1 MIADRDDLLVTIA
14 PGAGHG
20 SPAAFLPA
28 HATIEIDGEHL
39 DGIDPG
45 SLTPARVADQ
55 NRIPTVWG
63 LFTHE
68 CAHARHSVWRTPPG
82 TPAGAAAAA
91 ELLEEPRIEAAQIR
105 RRPADR
111 RWLRASSIALILSGT
126 VACTSVSDTALTRHA
141 AATAAVL
148 LLARTDGGI
157 LETTETRPVEAAVT
171 DALGAPTLAALRE
184 IWLEALT
191 VDDDDTEAM
200 LTLGQRWCRILGLDP
215 DTALPTPDTPPTAA
229 TPADPDPSEGSSA
242 TPAVDEPGPLA
253 EAVTAA
259 LSTIR
264 VATAAESAPI
274 GPAEAAEAE
283 AAARADDG
291 KIANRAAT
299 AAATVF
305 AINTTE
311 RTTETRAAIW
321 AERII
326 EGARTPRP
334 AERRAARA
342 LARALDTAGIR
353 DRAAARGTSALPPG
367 RLSMRGVRA
376 VDAQRAAGAIPT
388 AEPFTRVIRRETATP
403 PLRVGVACD
412 VSGSMGAFTEPV
424 ASAAWIL
431 AAATAHTAVPAVTAS
446 VLFGQH
452 VCPLTHPG
460 QVPAQVTQFGA
471 PDNYEELPGAIDAL
485 DGALGLARP
494 GAARLLVVISDGQYR
509 HRGRTGGQARVDRL
523 RHTGCGVLWLAPAA
537 GRSWPLTGATVEE
550 LSDPATAA
558 RAIGRAAVAALR
570 AAQ

>member
-1 MIADRDDLLVTIA
+1 MIADRDDLLVTIS

-39 DGIDPG
+39 DGVDPG
-45 SLTPARVADQ
+45 SVTPARVADQ

-68 CAHARHSVWRTPPG
+68 CAHARHSVWRSPPG
-82 TPAGAAAAA
+82 TPAGVAAAA
-91 ELLEEPRIEAAQIR
+91 ELLEEPRIEAAQIH

-111 RWLRASSIALILSGT
+111 RWLRASSTALILSGAIAST
-126 VACTSVSDTALTRHA
+126 TDSDEALTRQA

-157 LETTETRPVEAAVT
+157 LDATETRRVEAAVSDT
-171 DALGAPTLAALRE
+171 LGAATLATLRE
-184 IWLEALT
+184 IWLHALR
-191 VDDDDTEAM
+191 VADDDTEAM
-200 LTLGQRWCRILGLDP
+200 LALGHRWCRALGQDP
-215 DTALPTPDTPPTAA
+215 DTAPPTPDTPGDSDGCDGSDA
-229 TPADPDPSEGSSA
+229 TDGVGASA
-242 TPAVDEPGPLA
+242 PVT

-259 LSTIR
+259 LAALR

-283 AAARADDG
+283 AAARADDST
-291 KIANRAAT
+291 AAEHAAA

-305 AINTTE
+305 AINTAEPATGSRASIWAGRIVE
-311 RTTETRAAIW
+311 GTRAP
-321 AERII
+321 
-326 EGARTPRP
+326 RT

-353 DRAAARGTSALPPG
+353 DRAAIRTSSALPPG
-367 RLSMRGVRA
+367 RLSMRGARA

-388 AEPFTRVIRRETATP
+388 AEPFTRVIRRDTATP

-412 VSGSMGAFTEPV
+412 VSGSMGAFTRPV

-431 AAATAHTAVPAVTAS
+431 AAAAAHTAVPAMTAS
-446 VLFGQH
+446 VLFGNH
-452 VCPLTHPG
+452 VCSLTRPAE
-460 QVPAQVTQFGA
+460 VPARVTLFAA
-471 PDNYEELPGAIDAL
+471 PDDYEELPGAIDAL

-523 RHTGCGVLWLAPAA
+523 RHTGCGVLWLAPSA
-537 GRSWPLTGATVEE
+537 GRAWPLTGTTVEHP
-550 LSDPATAA
+550 SDPTTTA
-558 RAIGRAAVAALR
+558 RAIARAAVAALR
-570 AAQ
+570 AAR